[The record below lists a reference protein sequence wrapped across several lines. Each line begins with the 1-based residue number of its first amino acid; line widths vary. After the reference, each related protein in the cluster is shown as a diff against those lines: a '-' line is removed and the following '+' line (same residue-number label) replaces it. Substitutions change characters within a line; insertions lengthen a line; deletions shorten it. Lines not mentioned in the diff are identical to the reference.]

1 MMNIHYMY
9 YCFWKY
15 YFIFIILDM
24 FTDPPWI
31 SPKFGGHIGMSPMCI
46 SQLSNPKNLGE
57 YISQDLNDEAYD
69 RPEASNVNS
78 ILERERDRKTLIKTS
93 P

>member
-1 MMNIHYMY
+1 LTPHEFLLNLGA
-9 YCFWKY
+9 
-15 YFIFIILDM
+15 ILAC
-24 FTDPPWI
+24 PQL
-31 SPKFGGHIGMSPMCI
+31 CI

>member
-1 MMNIHYMY
+1 
-9 YCFWKY
+9 
-15 YFIFIILDM
+15 
-24 FTDPPWI
+24 
-31 SPKFGGHIGMSPMCI
+31 MCI